1 MIGTVTAF
9 VVSVHRQSTYTFSK
23 SVVEEIELIEGLGVA
38 GDVHAGATVKHRSRV
53 AKDPSTPNLRQV
65 HLIHRELFE
74 QVGEA
79 GYQVTPGQ
87 LGENITTEGLE
98 LLGLPVGTRLGIGD
112 AVLTVTGLRNPCRQ
126 IDDFQPGLLK
136 QVVHRR
142 EDGSIERLAGVMS
155 IVSRG
160 GLVRP
165 GDAIE
170 VELPPEPHFPLTAV

>member
-1 MIGTVTAF
+1 M
-9 VVSVHRQSTYTFSK
+9 
-23 SVVEEIELIEGLGVA
+23 
-38 GDVHAGATVKHRSRV
+38 
-53 AKDPSTPNLRQV
+53 
-65 HLIHRELFE
+65 
-74 QVGEA
+74 
-79 GYQVTPGQ
+79 
-87 LGENITTEGLE
+87 
-98 LLGLPVGTRLGIGD
+98 
-112 AVLTVTGLRNPCRQ
+112 LTVTGLRNPCRQ

>member
-1 MIGTVTAF
+1 MAPS

-23 SVVEEIELIEGLGVA
+23 SVVEEIQLIEGVGVA

-65 HLIHRELFE
+65 HLIHRELFDL
-74 QVGEA
+74 VAAA

-87 LGENITTEGLE
+87 LGENITTDGLD

-126 IDDFQPGLLK
+126 IDDFRPGLLK

-165 GDAIE
+165 GATIE
-170 VELPPEPHFPLTAV
+170 VELPPQPHYPLTTV